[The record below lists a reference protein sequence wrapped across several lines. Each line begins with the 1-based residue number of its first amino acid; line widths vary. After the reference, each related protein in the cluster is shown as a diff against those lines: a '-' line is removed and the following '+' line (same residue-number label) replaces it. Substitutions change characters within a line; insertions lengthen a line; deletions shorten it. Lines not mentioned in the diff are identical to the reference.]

1 MAFVWN
7 TIRRMTKW
15 TFKPVP
21 FVIGS
26 GLGVWMAKEQLDL
39 LRAREQK
46 IMQAL
51 SGSSAPAP
59 IVARPRYQVYED
71 VKDKLMNGAK
81 SPAADL
87 AASWNGN
94 VAAVRDYIGSI
105 YSGKK
110 GE

>member
-1 MAFVWN
+1 MAFVWT

-21 FVIGS
+21 FVVGS

-59 IVARPRYQVYED
+59 IVARPRYQVG
-71 VKDKLMNGAK
+71 VWSRVVRG
-81 SPAADL
+81 L
-87 AASWNGN
+87 AGRRVSL
-94 VAAVRDYIGSI
+94 
-105 YSGKK
+105 
-110 GE
+110 